1 MKLIELANEKGV
13 HLIMTGRNPTDKMIE
28 SADIVT
34 KMVKVKHAFDKGIA
48 AQAGIEF

>member
-28 SADIVT
+28 TADIVT
-34 KMVKVKHAFDKGIA
+34 NMMKVKHAFDE
-48 AQAGIEF
+48 GIEAQPGIEY